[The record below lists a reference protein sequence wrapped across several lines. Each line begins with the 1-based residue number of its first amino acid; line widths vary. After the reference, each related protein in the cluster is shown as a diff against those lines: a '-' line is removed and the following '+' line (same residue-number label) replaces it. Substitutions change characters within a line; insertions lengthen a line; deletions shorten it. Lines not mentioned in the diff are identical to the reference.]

1 MANSTNPD
9 PLIRV
14 RDAAEFLG
22 IGKRTV
28 HDLRARGEL
37 PELLIITSRC
47 KGWRQS
53 TLQAWLDARDGGL
66 QE

>member
-1 MANSTNPD
+1 MTYSTNPD

-14 RDAAEFLG
+14 KDAAEFLG
-22 IGKRTV
+22 IGKRTI

-37 PELLIITSRC
+37 PEPTTITPRC

-53 TLQAWLDARDGGL
+53 ILHAWLASR
-66 QE
+66 EV